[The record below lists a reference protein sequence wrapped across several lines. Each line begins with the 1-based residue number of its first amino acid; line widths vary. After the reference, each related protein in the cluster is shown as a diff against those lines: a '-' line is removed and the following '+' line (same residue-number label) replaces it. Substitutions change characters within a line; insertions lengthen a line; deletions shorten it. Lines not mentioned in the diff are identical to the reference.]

1 MSDTGKPTDEIRDD
15 KAAGPAT
22 EPQSAPERQAP
33 NGATPPAA
41 EPQVIVQRKSGF
53 GTAVAIIFSLLALA
67 ACAYLWLEI
76 ERLDSESGSPDPGF
90 AALADEQ
97 RGAIE
102 ALRDDQ
108 QSQLAAFTDQLA
120 RLDQRVDEAANI
132 TPSAGSDQMPV
143 ELEDLIGRLDALEN
157 QSSEQMPVELEDL
170 IGRLDALENQTS
182 EQMPLELEDL
192 IGRLDALENSSA
204 DTEAAMQA
212 LAEQVT
218 QAESAEGFDPALLD
232 ELNERIEQAEAAA
245 SAAPQPVAVPVN
257 QDFALEEIESYLRV
271 ANRQLQ
277 LAGNFAAAET
287 ALGLADERLAQ
298 LDDPAF
304 LGVRSEIAD
313 EIAALQRVEQP
324 DLTGIALA
332 LSALSEQASG
342 LALKGHERVAP
353 ATAPDQTNAAAGSQS
368 GWDRFVASVQAALKG
383 LVAVRRTDSAVEP
396 LLPPDEVYF
405 LYRNLELKLEVARL
419 ALLQRNQE
427 VYRTSLRGVRS
438 WLNTYFDTQDGSV
451 ANALNQIADLE
462 GKQIAPTLPDISGSL
477 QQLQQVEPGADGEAG
492 ADAI

>member
-1 MSDTGKPTDEIRDD
+1 MSDTGKPADEIRDD
-15 KAAGPAT
+15 EAAVPAT
-22 EPQSAPERQAP
+22 EPHSAPERQAP
-33 NGATPPAA
+33 DGATPPAA

-97 RGAIE
+97 RSAIE

-108 QSQLAAFTDQLA
+108 QSQLAAFTDQLT
-120 RLDQRVDEAANI
+120 RLDQRVDEAANVA
-132 TPSAGSDQMPV
+132 PSAGSD
-143 ELEDLIGRLDALEN
+143 
-157 QSSEQMPVELEDL
+157 QMPVELEDL

-232 ELNERIEQAEAAA
+232 DLNERIEQAEAAA

-304 LGVRSEIAD
+304 LGVRSKIAD

-477 QQLQQVEPGADGEAG
+477 QQLQQVEPGADGETD

>member
-1 MSDTGKPTDEIRDD
+1 MSDTGKPADEIRDD
-15 KAAGPAT
+15 EAAVPAT

-33 NGATPPAA
+33 DGATPPAA

-76 ERLDSESGSPDPGF
+76 ERLDSESGSPDPGL

-97 RGAIE
+97 RSAIE

-108 QSQLAAFTDQLA
+108 QSQLAAFTDQLT
-120 RLDQRVDEAANI
+120 RLDQRVDEAANVA
-132 TPSAGSDQMPV
+132 PSASSD
-143 ELEDLIGRLDALEN
+143 
-157 QSSEQMPVELEDL
+157 QMPVELEDL

-218 QAESAEGFDPALLD
+218 QAESAKGFDPALLD
-232 ELNERIEQAEAAA
+232 DLNERIEQAEAAA

-477 QQLQQVEPGADGEAG
+477 QQLQQVEPGADGEAD

>member
-1 MSDTGKPTDEIRDD
+1 MLCMGKLTTHVLDTAGGIPASGVAIRLY
-15 KAAGPAT
+15 ALA
-22 EPQSAPERQAP
+22 
-33 NGATPPAA
+33 NGRELRA
-41 EPQVIVQRKSGF
+41 
-53 GTAVAIIFSLLALA
+53 TAVTNTDGRTGEPLLAGAELVTGE
-67 ACAYLWLEI
+67 YELEF
-76 ERLDSESGSPDPGF
+76 EVGNYFRG
-90 AALADEQ
+90 
-97 RGAIE
+97 RGAE
-102 ALRDDQ
+102 
-108 QSQLAAFTDQLA
+108 
-120 RLDQRVDEAANI
+120 
-132 TPSAGSDQMPV
+132 
-143 ELEDLIGRLDALEN
+143 
-157 QSSEQMPVELEDL
+157 
-170 IGRLDALENQTS
+170 
-182 EQMPLELEDL
+182 
-192 IGRLDALENSSA
+192 
-204 DTEAAMQA
+204 
-212 LAEQVT
+212 
-218 QAESAEGFDPALLD
+218 
-232 ELNERIEQAEAAA
+232 
-245 SAAPQPVAVPVN
+245 
-257 QDFALEEIESYLRV
+257 
-271 ANRQLQ
+271 
-277 LAGNFAAAET
+277 
-287 ALGLADERLAQ
+287 

-438 WLNTYFDTQDGSV
+438 WLNTYFDTEDGSV

-477 QQLQQVEPGADGEAG
+477 QQLQQVEPGADGEAD

>member
-1 MSDTGKPTDEIRDD
+1 MSDTGKPADEIRDD
-15 KAAGPAT
+15 EAAVPAT

-33 NGATPPAA
+33 DGDTPPAA
-41 EPQVIVQRKSGF
+41 EPQVVVQRKSGF

-97 RGAIE
+97 RSAIE

-108 QSQLAAFTDQLA
+108 QSQLAAFTDQLT
-120 RLDQRVDEAANI
+120 RLDQRVDEAANVA
-132 TPSAGSDQMPV
+132 PSASSDQMPV

-157 QSSEQMPVELEDL
+157 Q
-170 IGRLDALENQTS
+170 TS
-182 EQMPLELEDL
+182 DQMPLELEDL

-232 ELNERIEQAEAAA
+232 DLNERIEQAEAAA

-477 QQLQQVEPGADGEAG
+477 QQLQQVEPGADGEAD

>member
-15 KAAGPAT
+15 EAAGPAT
-22 EPQSAPERQAP
+22 EPQPAPERQAP
-33 NGATPPAA
+33 DGGTPPAA

-76 ERLDSESGSPDPGF
+76 ERLDSESDSPDPGF

-97 RGAIE
+97 RSAFE
-102 ALRDDQ
+102 ALRDEQ

-120 RLDQRVDEAANI
+120 RLDQRVDEAANVA
-132 TPSAGSDQMPV
+132 PSAGSD
-143 ELEDLIGRLDALEN
+143 
-157 QSSEQMPVELEDL
+157 QMPVELEDL

-232 ELNERIEQAEAAA
+232 DLNERIEQAEAAA

-313 EIAALQRVEQP
+313 EIAALQRVQQP

-451 ANALNQIADLE
+451 ANALSQIADLE

-477 QQLQQVEPGADGEAG
+477 QQLQQVEPGADGEAD

>member
-15 KAAGPAT
+15 EAAGPAT
-22 EPQSAPERQAP
+22 EPQPAPERQAP
-33 NGATPPAA
+33 DGGTPPAA

-97 RGAIE
+97 RSAIA

-108 QSQLAAFTDQLA
+108 QSQLAAVTDQLT

-132 TPSAGSDQMPV
+132 APSAGSD
-143 ELEDLIGRLDALEN
+143 
-157 QSSEQMPVELEDL
+157 QMPVELEDL

-232 ELNERIEQAEAAA
+232 DLNERIEQAEAAA

-313 EIAALQRVEQP
+313 EIAALQRVQQP

-451 ANALNQIADLE
+451 ANALSQIADLE

-477 QQLQQVEPGADGEAG
+477 QQLQQVEPGADGEAD

>member
-1 MSDTGKPTDEIRDD
+1 MSDTGKPADEIRDD
-15 KAAGPAT
+15 EAAVPAT
-22 EPQSAPERQAP
+22 EPHSAPERQAP
-33 NGATPPAA
+33 DGATPPAA

-97 RGAIE
+97 RSAIE

-108 QSQLAAFTDQLA
+108 QSQLAAFTDQLT
-120 RLDQRVDEAANI
+120 RLDQRVDEAANVA
-132 TPSAGSDQMPV
+132 PSAGSD
-143 ELEDLIGRLDALEN
+143 
-157 QSSEQMPVELEDL
+157 QMPVELEDL

-232 ELNERIEQAEAAA
+232 DLNERIEQAEAAA

-304 LGVRSEIAD
+304 LGVRSKIAD

-477 QQLQQVEPGADGEAG
+477 QQLQQVEPGADGEAD

>member
-1 MSDTGKPTDEIRDD
+1 MSDTGKPADEIRDD
-15 KAAGPAT
+15 EAAVPAT

-33 NGATPPAA
+33 DGGTPPAA

-97 RGAIE
+97 RSAIE

-108 QSQLAAFTDQLA
+108 QSQLAAVTDQLT

-132 TPSAGSDQMPV
+132 APSAGSD
-143 ELEDLIGRLDALEN
+143 
-157 QSSEQMPVELEDL
+157 QMPVELEDL

-232 ELNERIEQAEAAA
+232 DLNERIEQAEAAA

-477 QQLQQVEPGADGEAG
+477 QQLQQVEPGADGEAD

>member
-15 KAAGPAT
+15 EAAGPAT

-33 NGATPPAA
+33 DGATPPAA

-97 RGAIE
+97 RSAIA

-108 QSQLAAFTDQLA
+108 QSQLAAVTDQLT

-132 TPSAGSDQMPV
+132 APSAGSD
-143 ELEDLIGRLDALEN
+143 
-157 QSSEQMPVELEDL
+157 QMPVELEDL

-232 ELNERIEQAEAAA
+232 DLNERIEQAEAAA

-313 EIAALQRVEQP
+313 EIAALQRVQQP

-451 ANALNQIADLE
+451 ANALSQIADLE

-477 QQLQQVEPGADGEAG
+477 QQLQQVEPGADGEAD

>member
-1 MSDTGKPTDEIRDD
+1 MSDTGQPTDEIRDD
-15 KAAGPAT
+15 EAAGPAT
-22 EPQSAPERQAP
+22 EPQPAPERQAP
-33 NGATPPAA
+33 DGGTPPAA

-97 RGAIE
+97 RSAIA

-108 QSQLAAFTDQLA
+108 QSQLAAVTDQLT

-132 TPSAGSDQMPV
+132 APSAGSD
-143 ELEDLIGRLDALEN
+143 
-157 QSSEQMPVELEDL
+157 QMPVELEDL

-232 ELNERIEQAEAAA
+232 DLNERIEQAEAAA

-313 EIAALQRVEQP
+313 EIAALQRVQQP

-451 ANALNQIADLE
+451 ANALSQIADLE

-477 QQLQQVEPGADGEAG
+477 QQLQQVEPGADGEAD

>member
-1 MSDTGKPTDEIRDD
+1 
-15 KAAGPAT
+15 
-22 EPQSAPERQAP
+22 
-33 NGATPPAA
+33 
-41 EPQVIVQRKSGF
+41 
-53 GTAVAIIFSLLALA
+53 
-67 ACAYLWLEI
+67 
-76 ERLDSESGSPDPGF
+76 
-90 AALADEQ
+90 
-97 RGAIE
+97 
-102 ALRDDQ
+102 
-108 QSQLAAFTDQLA
+108 
-120 RLDQRVDEAANI
+120 
-132 TPSAGSDQMPV
+132 
-143 ELEDLIGRLDALEN
+143 
-157 QSSEQMPVELEDL
+157 
-170 IGRLDALENQTS
+170 
-182 EQMPLELEDL
+182 
-192 IGRLDALENSSA
+192 
-204 DTEAAMQA
+204 
-212 LAEQVT
+212 
-218 QAESAEGFDPALLD
+218 
-232 ELNERIEQAEAAA
+232 
-245 SAAPQPVAVPVN
+245 
-257 QDFALEEIESYLRV
+257 FALEEIESYLRV

-477 QQLQQVEPGADGEAG
+477 QQLQQVEPGADGEAD

>member
-15 KAAGPAT
+15 EAASPAT
-22 EPQSAPERQAP
+22 QPQPAPERQAP
-33 NGATPPAA
+33 DGGTPPAA

-97 RGAIE
+97 RSAIA

-108 QSQLAAFTDQLA
+108 QSQLAAVTDQLT

-132 TPSAGSDQMPV
+132 VPSAGSD
-143 ELEDLIGRLDALEN
+143 
-157 QSSEQMPVELEDL
+157 QMPVELEDL

-218 QAESAEGFDPALLD
+218 QAESTEVFDPALLD

-304 LGVRSEIAD
+304 LGVRSAIAD
-313 EIAALQRVEQP
+313 EIAALRRVEQP

-477 QQLQQVEPGADGEAG
+477 QQLQQVEPGADAEAE
-492 ADAI
+492 AI

>member
-1 MSDTGKPTDEIRDD
+1 MSDTGKPADEIRDD
-15 KAAGPAT
+15 EAAVPAT

-33 NGATPPAA
+33 DGDTPPAA
-41 EPQVIVQRKSGF
+41 EPQVVVQRKSGF

-97 RGAIE
+97 RSAIE

-108 QSQLAAFTDQLA
+108 QSQLAAFTDQLT
-120 RLDQRVDEAANI
+120 RLDQRVDEAANVA
-132 TPSAGSDQMPV
+132 PSASSDQMPV
-143 ELEDLIGRLDALEN
+143 
-157 QSSEQMPVELEDL
+157 
-170 IGRLDALENQTS
+170 
-182 EQMPLELEDL
+182 ELEDL

-218 QAESAEGFDPALLD
+218 QVESAEGFDPALLD
-232 ELNERIEQAEAAA
+232 DLNERIEQAEAAA

-477 QQLQQVEPGADGEAG
+477 QQLQQVEPGADGEAD

>member
-15 KAAGPAT
+15 EAAGPAT
-22 EPQSAPERQAP
+22 EPQPAPERQAP
-33 NGATPPAA
+33 DGGTPPAA

-132 TPSAGSDQMPV
+132 APSAGSD
-143 ELEDLIGRLDALEN
+143 
-157 QSSEQMPVELEDL
+157 QMPVELEDL

-232 ELNERIEQAEAAA
+232 DLNERIEQAEAAA

-477 QQLQQVEPGADGEAG
+477 QQLQQVEPGADGEAD

>member
-33 NGATPPAA
+33 DGGTPPAA

-97 RGAIE
+97 RSAIA

-108 QSQLAAFTDQLA
+108 QSQLAAVTDQLT

-132 TPSAGSDQMPV
+132 APSAGSD
-143 ELEDLIGRLDALEN
+143 
-157 QSSEQMPVELEDL
+157 QMPVELEDL

-232 ELNERIEQAEAAA
+232 DLNERIEQAEAAA

-313 EIAALQRVEQP
+313 EIAALQRVQQP

-451 ANALNQIADLE
+451 ANALSQIADLE

-477 QQLQQVEPGADGEAG
+477 QQLQQVEPGADGEAD

>member
-15 KAAGPAT
+15 EAAGPAT

-33 NGATPPAA
+33 EGGTPPAA

-76 ERLDSESGSPDPGF
+76 ERIDSESGSPDPGF

-132 TPSAGSDQMPV
+132 APSAGSDQMPV
-143 ELEDLIGRLDALEN
+143 ELEDL
-157 QSSEQMPVELEDL
+157 S
-170 IGRLDALENQTS
+170 GRLDALENQTS

-287 ALGLADERLAQ
+287 ALGLADERLAL

-383 LVAVRRTDSAVEP
+383 LVAVRRTDTAVEP

-477 QQLQQVEPGADGEAG
+477 QQLQQVEPGADADGEAD

>member
-22 EPQSAPERQAP
+22 EPQPAPERQAP
-33 NGATPPAA
+33 DGGTPPAA

-97 RGAIE
+97 RSAIA

-108 QSQLAAFTDQLA
+108 QSQLAAVTDQLT

-132 TPSAGSDQMPV
+132 APSAGSD
-143 ELEDLIGRLDALEN
+143 
-157 QSSEQMPVELEDL
+157 QMPVELEDL

-232 ELNERIEQAEAAA
+232 DLNERIEQAEAAA

-313 EIAALQRVEQP
+313 EIAALQRVQQP

-353 ATAPDQTNAAAGSQS
+353 ATAPDQTNAAVGSQS

-438 WLNTYFDTQDGSV
+438 W
-451 ANALNQIADLE
+451 I
-462 GKQIAPTLPDISGSL
+462 
-477 QQLQQVEPGADGEAG
+477 
-492 ADAI
+492 

>member
-15 KAAGPAT
+15 EAARPAT
-22 EPQSAPERQAP
+22 EPQPAPERQAP
-33 NGATPPAA
+33 DGGTPPTA
-41 EPQVIVQRKSGF
+41 EAQVIVQRKSGF

-97 RGAIE
+97 RSAIA

-108 QSQLAAFTDQLA
+108 QSQLAAVTDQLT
-120 RLDQRVDEAANI
+120 RLDQRVDEAAKI
-132 TPSAGSDQMPV
+132 APSAGSDQMP
-143 ELEDLIGRLDALEN
+143 I
-157 QSSEQMPVELEDL
+157 ELEDL

-232 ELNERIEQAEAAA
+232 DLNERIEQAEAAA

-477 QQLQQVEPGADGEAG
+477 QQLQQVEPGAD
-492 ADAI
+492 AI

>member
-15 KAAGPAT
+15 EAAGPAT
-22 EPQSAPERQAP
+22 EPQPAPERQAP
-33 NGATPPAA
+33 DGGTPPTA
-41 EPQVIVQRKSGF
+41 EAQVIVQRKSGF

-97 RGAIE
+97 RSAIA

-108 QSQLAAFTDQLA
+108 QSQLAAVTDQLT
-120 RLDQRVDEAANI
+120 RLDQRVDEAAKI
-132 TPSAGSDQMPV
+132 APSAGSDQMP
-143 ELEDLIGRLDALEN
+143 I
-157 QSSEQMPVELEDL
+157 ELEDL

-232 ELNERIEQAEAAA
+232 DLNERIEQAEAAA

-477 QQLQQVEPGADGEAG
+477 QQLQQVEPGAD
-492 ADAI
+492 AI